1 MLKSLFNKVPVPI
14 NGARSMLDEEFN
26 KQRGLNNGE
35 GLLKIKIYKNTKGLV
50 SGYKTCCYNCM
61 TKYTLSFKY
70 RDISGRVLNIQREFA
85 REHLCEIA
93 I

>member
-1 MLKSLFNKVPVPI
+1 MANKRGVLI
-14 NGARSMLDEEFN
+14 NGARSLLDEEFN

-50 SGYKTCCYNCM
+50 SGYKKSCYNCM

-70 RDISGRVLNIQREFA
+70 RHISPELEGVLNIQREFA